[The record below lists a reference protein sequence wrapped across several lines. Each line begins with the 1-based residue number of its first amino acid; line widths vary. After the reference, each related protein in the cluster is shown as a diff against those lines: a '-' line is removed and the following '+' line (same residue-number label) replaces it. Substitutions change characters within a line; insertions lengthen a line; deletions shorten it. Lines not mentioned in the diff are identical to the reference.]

1 MSFAAAIANS
11 ISPAAAALIASANGC
26 LAAYL
31 AWCARFVGGMP
42 GAVVSSSAG
51 VGGLLLVGSS
61 LALLAVG
68 GADRYRRRP

>member
-61 LALLAVG
+61 LTLLAVG

>member
-1 MSFAAAIANS
+1 
-11 ISPAAAALIASANGC
+11 
-26 LAAYL
+26 
-31 AWCARFVGGMP
+31 MP